1 MYSNNKTINSDNL
14 NQVKK
19 LAYIVTLDNM
29 LKTYDDMEQQGEDTI
44 LKCGRSVS
52 DLTDAI
58 SMKLTHLVNSKR
70 TLTCRNVLIANYDT
84 MTNLQYWLNHKLFA
98 DLPKADAVALKKK
111 IRQMVDLMAELAMKI
126 FRLGESHSEAFFKK
140 LMKSYDACQNTPYMI
155 WKTRQLRLTIKEYRQ
170 YQAELTADILNLGI
184 MDHDDTPRDD
194 ERAAVRLDLL
204 TREMSHGKQLSDN
217 FIDAAAKLRRY
228 TYWEGD
234 KFMVDYP
241 LIKQYLYRIFDK
253 LTNDQRIALYYYN
266 VQMKQLHQD
275 MDELAGRQAS
285 KAHDKADVTAQQDET
300 LCLLI
305 DPSVDDEELKIHNV
319 IKRLVRRQGIQ
330 EICTYLYQL
339 KNEKKVMLPQNAE
352 KTYHE
357 LVRMGMPGGEGYSL
371 KTFMKYYRR

>member
-1 MYSNNKTINSDNL
+1 MYSNNITINSDNL

-29 LKTYDDMEQQGEDTI
+29 LKTYDNMEQQDEDTI

-58 SMKLTHLVNSKR
+58 SMKLTH
-70 TLTCRNVLIANYDT
+70 
-84 MTNLQYWLNHKLFA
+84 
-98 DLPKADAVALKKK
+98 
-111 IRQMVDLMAELAMKI
+111 
-126 FRLGESHSEAFFKK
+126 
-140 LMKSYDACQNTPYMI
+140 
-155 WKTRQLRLTIKEYRQ
+155 
-170 YQAELTADILNLGI
+170 
-184 MDHDDTPRDD
+184 
-194 ERAAVRLDLL
+194 
-204 TREMSHGKQLSDN
+204 
-217 FIDAAAKLRRY
+217 
-228 TYWEGD
+228 
-234 KFMVDYP
+234 
-241 LIKQYLYRIFDK
+241 